1 MKGKGFNEKR
11 RSSYSGFWGKLF
23 VAFLFSIVLSVN
35 PSVQA
40 EGELSTIYH
49 VYVGDDYIG
58 AVDKKEMVE
67 SEIEEL
73 VEKAEKKHERMK
85 LTTSKEVSFIAEKL
99 FEPSNNNDEVTDK
112 INKELTIQAKVF
124 TVEADGDVVAY
135 LPSKEKAEETIH
147 QFKLEYMDEST
158 LKEAESN
165 MKNEKNPEVKKGD
178 PAVVDISLSKEISHS
193 KAKVNP
199 EKVSTVEEAVE
210 LLKSGKKVEKEHTVE
225 KGDTISEITSEYDL
239 TEEKFMQLNHNIESS
254 DDLEVNETLKVTEQ
268 RPYLEVI
275 VKEEEIKE
283 ASIAH
288 DTETKRT
295 DDLYEGETKVEQKGE
310 DGKKEI
316 HYSVTKVNG
325 ETTETK
331 KLDEKTVKEPVKEI
345 ILKGTKEKPAQG
357 DGIFSWPAVGGTIT
371 SKMGPR
377 WGESHDGID
386 IAGVSDRTI
395 KAADG
400 GVVTYAQFNNGGY
413 GNQVKI
419 DHKNGYVTTYSH
431 MSSLSVSKG
440 QKVAAG
446 DKIGVMGTTG
456 QSTGVHLH
464 FEVHKNGSP
473 VNPLSYVSK

>member
-1 MKGKGFNEKR
+1 MMGKGFNEKR
-11 RSSYSGFWGKLF
+11 RSSNSSFWGKLI
-23 VAFLFSIVLSVN
+23 VAFLFSLALSVN

-58 AVDKKEMVE
+58 AVDEKKMVE
-67 SEIEEL
+67 SNIEDRI
-73 VEKAEKKHERMK
+73 EKAQEKYEDMT
-85 LTTSKEVSFIAEKL
+85 LTTSNEVNFIAEKL
-99 FEPSNNNDEVTDK
+99 FEPSHNNDEVTDE
-112 INKELTIQAKVF
+112 INNELAIQAEVF
-124 TVEADGDVVAY
+124 TVEVDGEVVAY
-135 LPSKEKAEETIH
+135 LPSKEKAEETVH
-147 QFKLEYMDEST
+147 QFKMEYMDEST
-158 LKEAESN
+158 LEEAELN
-165 MKNEKNPEVKKGD
+165 MKNDKNLDVKKGD
-178 PAVVDISLSKEISHS
+178 PAVVEVSLSKEVTHS
-193 KAKVNP
+193 KDNVDP
-199 EKVSTVEEAVE
+199 EKVSTVDEAVE
-210 LLKSGKKVEKEHTVE
+210 LLKSGKEVEKEHTVE

-239 TEEKFMQLNHNIESS
+239 TEEKFKQLNHNIDNSN
-254 DDLEVNETLKVTEQ
+254 DLEADETLKVAEQ

-288 DTETKRT
+288 DTETKST
-295 DDLYEGETKVEQKGE
+295 DDLYKGETKVEQKGE

-331 KLDEKTVKEPVKEI
+331 KLDEETVKEPVKEI
-345 ILKGTKEKPAQG
+345 ILKGTKEKPATG
-357 DGIFSWPAVGGTIT
+357 DGTFSWPAVGGTIT
-371 SKMGPR
+371 SKMGQR
-377 WGESHDGID
+377 WGKAHNGID

-400 GVVTYAQFNNGGY
+400 GVVTYAQFNSGGY

-419 DHKNGYVTTYSH
+419 DHKNGFVTTYSH